1 MSYNYQSSN
10 NTSDTTSNTTN
21 TTDTTTSNNNNS
33 DKIYIVKSNG
43 GKYYLNDIEK
53 PIINLEVN
61 KIYTFDLSDSSTNG
75 HPFYITTT
83 NPGGQNA
90 INNKYDVGVV
100 TNGNHNGTS
109 VKTVTFTVSSNVP
122 ITLYYHCGIHA
133 NMGNKINIIKEQ
145 INNNNRV
152 IINNSNNN
160 DSNNINNNINYVDII
175 NEFSNDGIFSNLHLK
190 GNISF
195 NNINYN
201 LNKNNILIK
210 NNNLVDNIIR
220 KLHNYES
227 GYNFILNSDKNSI
240 QLILPNNSNIGTY
253 FNIYINTN
261 IKSLEII
268 PYNLLLNKSSDKI
281 IGSYVMSNSNNY
293 SISSFEY
300 KDIQHPHKLQA
311 SNKIQLQNN
320 SQGILKGGVL
330 SIHCIDNL
338 INNVEG
344 LTFINITNNSAVLI
358 WNSPLNLY
366 EHKLS
371 NIPDITYNIYE
382 LKNDEWFLLKKNYKN
397 KFYNINNISTNSIII
412 KVTTNNNENGLI
424 IKLKLPNN
432 NNQYKISYIY
442 DNINSEKIWLING
455 NLNGEFNDVK
465 NDFEPIFK

>member
-1 MSYNYQSSN
+1 MSYNYNYNYQSSN
-10 NTSDTTSNTTN
+10 NTSNNTS
-21 TTDTTTSNNNNS
+21 SNNDSNSNLNNIS
-33 DKIYIVKSNG
+33 NNYDKIYIVKSNG
-43 GKYYLNDIEK
+43 GKYYLNDEEK
-53 PIINLEVN
+53 PTIDLEVN
-61 KIYTFDLSDSSTNG
+61 KTYMFDLSDSSTNG
-75 HPFYITTT
+75 HPFYITTG

-90 INNKYDVGVV
+90 INNKYDIEVT

-109 VKTVTFTVSSNVP
+109 VKTVIFKVPSNAP
-122 ITLYYHCGIHA
+122 NTLYYHCGIHS

-145 INNNNRV
+145 INNNNNSV

-160 DSNNINNNINYVDII
+160 INYVNII

-220 KLHNYES
+220 NLHNYES
-227 GYNFILNSDKNSI
+227 GYNFILNSNKNNI
-240 QLILPNNSNIGTY
+240 QLILPNDANIGTY

-281 IGSYVMSNSNNY
+281 IGSYIMSNSDNY
-293 SISSFEY
+293 SISSYEY

-311 SNKIQLQNN
+311 SNKIQLQNK
-320 SQGILKGGVL
+320 SQGILKGGFL
-330 SIHCIDNL
+330 SIHCIDNV

-344 LTFINITNNSAVLI
+344 LTFINITSNSAMLI
-358 WNSPLNLY
+358 WNSPINLY
-366 EHKLS
+366 DYNL
-371 NIPDITYNIYE
+371 NDIPDITYNIYQY
-382 LKNDEWFLLKKNYKN
+382 KNNEWILLKKNYKN
-397 KFYNINNISTNSIII
+397 KFYNINNINTTSIRI
-412 KVTTNNNENGLI
+412 KISTNNNECGLI
-424 IKLKLPNN
+424 IELKLPSNN
-432 NNQYKISYIY
+432 KQYKISYMY
-442 DNINSEKIWLING
+442 DNIVSEKLWLING